1 MRDGVPLRNR
11 RHVLGAIASLSA
23 LLAGLPQPAQAQEYA
38 TRRWP
43 KDRAVPPLVSLD
55 LDGKTWDLAA
65 LRGRAVLVNFWATWC
80 PPCVDEL
87 PSLEDLAEQEAA
99 RLTVLAVNAR
109 EPRSTVK
116 RFVRKAGISA
126 IVTLTDPA
134 QEIVQAWNVRALP
147 TTVLIDTTGVAHQ
160 VVTGSV
166 DWMGPQAQ
174 RWIAQLHR

>member
-1 MRDGVPLRNR
+1 
-11 RHVLGAIASLSA
+11 
-23 LLAGLPQPAQAQEYA
+23 
-38 TRRWP
+38 
-43 KDRAVPPLVSLD
+43 
-55 LDGKTWDLAA
+55 
-65 LRGRAVLVNFWATWC
+65 
-80 PPCVDEL
+80 VDEL

-147 TTVLIDTTGVAHQ
+147 TTVLIDTTGAAHQ

-166 DWMGPQAQ
+166 DWMGPEAQ

>member
-1 MRDGVPLRNR
+1 MKAPFAR
-11 RHVLGAIASLSA
+11 RQVLGA
-23 LLAGLPQPAQAQEYA
+23 LAGALPSLLLGLLQPAHAQEYA
-38 TRRWP
+38 LRRWP
-43 KDRAVPPLVSLD
+43 KDRALLPLVSAD

-99 RLTVLAVNAR
+99 RLTVLAVNVR

-116 RFVRKAGISA
+116 RFVRKAGIRTM
-126 IVTLTDPA
+126 VTLTDPGD
-134 QEIVQAWNVRALP
+134 EITQAWKVKALP
-147 TTVLIDTTGVAHQ
+147 TTVLIDTAGAAQQ
-160 VVTGSV
+160 VVTGWV
-166 DWMGPQAQ
+166 DWTGPEAQ